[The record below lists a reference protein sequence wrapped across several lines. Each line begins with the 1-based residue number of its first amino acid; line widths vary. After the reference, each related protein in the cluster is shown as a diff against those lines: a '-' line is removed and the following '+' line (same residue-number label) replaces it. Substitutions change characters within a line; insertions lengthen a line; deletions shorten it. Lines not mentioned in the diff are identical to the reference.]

1 MMDGM
6 TNIKRIRDIRGEFS
20 QKGKK
25 KKLVYMKNIEIC
37 IDPKYV
43 MYNNDEEYKGKF
55 GYL

>member
-1 MMDGM
+1 M
-6 TNIKRIRDIRGEFS
+6 KE
-20 QKGKK
+20 
-25 KKLVYMKNIEIC
+25 KKLVYVKNIEMC